1 MSNKKKIKAFS
12 GAFGEVLKRSKKLE
26 KKNKIIISCSC
37 CGNSFQ
43 LSQIPEEDADK
54 FRCPSCGMVINLT
67 KKMQESQMLT

>member
-43 LSQIPEEDADK
+43 LS
-54 FRCPSCGMVINLT
+54 
-67 KKMQESQMLT
+67 